1 MESFG
6 TPFIISK
13 EGDKVSVK
21 LNINNVDFSKKDGT
35 KVSLNTVVDKSAT
48 EAIKEIEKKGNE
60 VLQSIPQDFATQMDS
75 KLDRNQGI
83 ENKGKPLV
91 VGADGNVIPGETQGG
106 GDINLDAEMREYM
119 AVVKPKIKQSIINKG
134 GTVLDTDSFKEY
146 SKRIDEIPNNVQA
159 AQTLPPQTKL
169 IGAGAEGGIK
179 LNWQDVGA
187 DGYVIVRKI
196 GSAPTTSADGDM
208 IFNGTFPNDGYLD
221 TTAQKS
227 NVYFYRI
234 FPRNKVNQYQS
245 ATEGSIVEVSYI
257 DRTGQKQLKD
267 LELGDQIVFGK
278 WDTFDRMKWLI
289 VDKQDVRDGYV
300 TAGCNESFP
309 TKQFDVPENAVDNPN
324 PDGNRKNYGNNRWA
338 FSNANQWLNSD
349 KPKNEWF
356 SPQHQ
361 YDVAPSYKNQNGFL
375 NEFTPYEKSI
385 IVQRQNKTFRCS
397 VDGGGYETTIDKMW
411 IPSAYAVNLSMEMV
425 EDGHGLEYFSDNE
438 KRKFSGNSWWL
449 RTINGITSTSHQLR
463 FVSSTGTLYYI
474 SANNYCVL
482 RPFCQLSA
490 LAYVTWSDSDK
501 AYIFADDS
509 QRIGV

>member
-1 MESFG
+1 M
-6 TPFIISK
+6 
-13 EGDKVSVK
+13 SVK

-60 VLQSIPQDFATQMDS
+60 VLQSIPKDFTTQMGS

-83 ENKGKPLV
+83 ENKGKTLV
-91 VGADGNVIPGETQGG
+91 VGADGNIIPGETQGG

-146 SKRIDEIPNNVQA
+146 STRIDQIPNNVQA

-169 IGAGAEGGIK
+169 IGAGVEGGIK

-196 GSAPTTSADGDM
+196 GSAPTTSADGDMIFNGTFPNDGYLDTTAQKSNVYFYRIFPRNKVNQYQSATEGSIVEDM

-309 TKQFDVPENAVDNPN
+309 TKKAMCI
-324 PDGNRKNYGNNRWA
+324 
-338 FSNANQWLNSD
+338 SI
-349 KPKNEWF
+349 
-356 SPQHQ
+356 
-361 YDVAPSYKNQNGFL
+361 GFFQ
-375 NEFTPYEKSI
+375 EI
-385 IVQRQNKTFRCS
+385 R
-397 VDGGGYETTIDKMW
+397 
-411 IPSAYAVNLSMEMV
+411 
-425 EDGHGLEYFSDNE
+425 
-438 KRKFSGNSWWL
+438 
-449 RTINGITSTSHQLR
+449 
-463 FVSSTGTLYYI
+463 
-474 SANNYCVL
+474 
-482 RPFCQLSA
+482 
-490 LAYVTWSDSDK
+490 
-501 AYIFADDS
+501 
-509 QRIGV
+509 